1 MSADMD
7 RLVAT
12 HRDALMSYVTNHAGR
27 PLLRFDT
34 VEDLVQGTILEALNS
49 AEGFESRGEEE
60 CRAWFFT
67 VAHRHMIR
75 RREYWF
81 SMKRDS
87 RKVAKLTLTGS
98 RGSATSLPIPY
109 TGSGPVTHSD
119 RRDLVLRVTMAMAM
133 LLPRDRELLRWAAEG
148 ASTKELAER
157 LEMTEA
163 SAGQARLRAF
173 DRLRK
178 AYRLLEQ
185 QKKGQ

>member
-1 MSADMD
+1 MSGDMD
-7 RLVAT
+7 ELVAA
-12 HRDALMSYVTNHAGR
+12 HRPALMSYVANHAGR

-34 VEDLVQGTILEALNS
+34 VEDLVQGAILEALNS
-49 AEGFESRGEEE
+49 ADGFEARSEEE
-60 CRAWFFT
+60 CRSWLFT
-67 VAHRHMIR
+67 VTHRHLIR

-87 RKVAKLTLTGS
+87 SKVAKLTLTGS
-98 RGSATSLPIPY
+98 RGDATSIPIPY
-109 TGSGPVTHSD
+109 KGSGPVTHYD
-119 RRDLVLRVTMAMAM
+119 RRDLVLRVTKAMAM
-133 LLPRDRELLRWAAEG
+133 LLPRDRELLRFAAEG

-157 LEMTEA
+157 LDMTEA

-185 QKKGQ
+185 RQ

>member
-1 MSADMD
+1 MREDMD
-7 RLVAT
+7 ELVAKY
-12 HRDALMSYVTNHAGR
+12 RPDLVNYVANHAGR

-34 VEDLVQGTILEALNS
+34 VDDLVQGAILEALNS
-49 AEGFESRGEEE
+49 AEGFETRSDEE
-60 CRAWFFT
+60 CRSWLFT
-67 VAHRHMIR
+67 VTHRHLIR

-98 RGSATSLPIPY
+98 RGDATSIPIPY

-119 RRDLVLRVTMAMAM
+119 RRDLVLRVTKAMAM
-133 LLPRDRELLRWAAEG
+133 LLPRDRELLRFAAEG

-157 LEMTEA
+157 LDMTEA

-185 QKKGQ
+185 RQ